1 MWCCN
6 RTWRRC
12 CCNSGSCNQNTMS
25 DYQRGYNAGY
35 SKGFNEGQ
43 NSGYNTGFNDGYQ
56 RGLEVCASTP
66 MPIASGDGNGWGGG
80 GGRGNR
86 GTRGGKRRRK
96 NRGAPAPSRRPV
108 PARGGY
114 IRPSGC
120 LPGQTP
126 IKDPWFGPRGEGEFP
141 AAACSRR
148 EAPDFLPVSS
158 GCPDR

>member
-66 MPIASGDGNGWGGG
+66 MPIASGDVNSCGCGCGCGN
-80 GGRGNR
+80 
-86 GTRGGKRRRK
+86 
-96 NRGAPAPSRRPV
+96 
-108 PARGGY
+108 
-114 IRPSGC
+114 
-120 LPGQTP
+120 
-126 IKDPWFGPRGEGEFP
+126 
-141 AAACSRR
+141 
-148 EAPDFLPVSS
+148 
-158 GCPDR
+158 